1 MYTLPT
7 QNNDK
12 SVGEVLRSRKRRLF
26 TRSEKLNERID
37 EGDKKNFCCNVCH
50 GRDSDRSSHRSHKWT
65 KLLPVSRT
73 IYDRLLGNKETMPQ
87 MNRRIP
93 EKKIISN
100 DQSKR
105 IPRIHFSQG
114 YSCRKDTCGE
124 KECYIERNKFNLDYN
139 EVMYWKGTNQKDV
152 CQRKK

>member
-37 EGDKKNFCCNVCH
+37 EGERRKIFVATCVTDVIQI
-50 GRDSDRSSHRSHKWT
+50 GRHRSHKWT
-65 KLLPVSRT
+65 KLLPVSGT

-105 IPRIHFSQG
+105 IRRIHFSQE

-124 KECYIERNKFNLDYN
+124 KECYIEMNKFNLDYN
-139 EVMYWKGTNQKDV
+139 EVMYWKGTNQ
-152 CQRKK
+152 